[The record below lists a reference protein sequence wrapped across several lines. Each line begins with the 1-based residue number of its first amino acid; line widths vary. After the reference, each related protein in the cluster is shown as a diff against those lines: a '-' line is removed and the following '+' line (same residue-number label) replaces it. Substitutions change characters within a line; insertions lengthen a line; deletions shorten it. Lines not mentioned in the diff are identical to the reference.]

1 LHLTVV
7 GATKVTQT
15 NPRSGIVG
23 LALVATIGV
32 TGSLPASSSG
42 QPPVSR
48 SQTREPQKGTPEE
61 IEQYKNGLAQR
72 IKDDRRTAKRGDLL
86 TPELTTFLI
95 RRVRQLADDKEGTRA
110 LALIKESNP
119 GEIPLQVNGKY
130 PDDAALATTPPLI
143 LESFPELPE
152 GIEYRFV
159 GCRLMLLAQDSRLV
173 LDYTE
178 ECFW

>member
-1 LHLTVV
+1 V
-7 GATKVTQT
+7 GQRDHRVGRLSSIAC
-15 NPRSGIVG
+15 RELG
-23 LALVATIGV
+23 LALVAAIGV
-32 TGSLPASSSG
+32 TVCVAASSSV
-42 QPPVSR
+42 QPPVTK
-48 SQTREPQKGTPEE
+48 SQTREPEKGTPEE

-72 IKDDRRTAKRGDLL
+72 IKSDRRTAKRGDLL
-86 TPELTTFLI
+86 SPELTAFLLQ
-95 RRVRQLADDKEGTRA
+95 RFRQLADDKEGARA

-119 GEIPLQVNGKY
+119 GDIPLQVNGKY

-143 LESFPELPE
+143 LQSFPALPE

-159 GCRLMLLAQDSRLV
+159 GCRLMLLAHDSRLV